1 MSYFRFNFL
10 SLEEDI
16 NKSFNKL
23 RNLDKTIAIEI
34 ARDHNMELADLGS
47 HMLGFYGKEQLDIR
61 PYYFTSQ
68 KKAFEYMN
76 KNCKLFGPALA
87 IKTRKRNKEG
97 KLEKVWLIAG
107 LVLN

>member
-1 MSYFRFNFL
+1 
-10 SLEEDI
+10 
-16 NKSFNKL
+16 
-23 RNLDKTIAIEI
+23 
-34 ARDHNMELADLGS
+34 
-47 HMLGFYGKEQLDIR
+47 
-61 PYYFTSQ
+61 
-68 KKAFEYMN
+68 MN